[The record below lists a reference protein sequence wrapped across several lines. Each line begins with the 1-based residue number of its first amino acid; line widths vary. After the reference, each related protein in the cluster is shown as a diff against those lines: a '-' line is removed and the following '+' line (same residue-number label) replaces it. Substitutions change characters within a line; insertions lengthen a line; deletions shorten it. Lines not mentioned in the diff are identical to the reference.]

1 MMSDPAHVH
10 VDGPLAVW
18 IPAFRGNL
26 AALGYSPGS
35 AAQQLQ
41 MLAQLSGWM
50 TGQGLVVQ
58 QLSTVVIEEFF
69 RSRRRS
75 HTNLRTARS
84 LDPFLAFLDRE
95 GTARSQ
101 VAAVEFPAWGPV
113 LDQFGHYLSGERGL
127 AATTVENY
135 LNQARPFLRWRA
147 GRTDAPLSAVSID
160 EVTGFLLVRA
170 GQESAGSVRVAV
182 TALRALLRWMYLVQI
197 IGVPLAEGIGPVTYS
212 GFGGLPKALAP
223 AQVQALLSQAAASHL
238 CPYRDQAIVLV
249 LSRLGLRS
257 RELAE
262 LSLDD
267 MGWRTGTMTVHGK
280 GATCDVLP
288 IPVDVGDAITG
299 YLEHE
304 RPPTDHRQVFVQVKA
319 PHGPLGRSGV
329 SCVISRLGVRA
340 GISTRVGAHRL
351 RHSAATGVLAGGGT
365 LTEAAQLLRHASPA
379 TTVIYARVDLGAL
392 ATATRPWP
400 TQVREP
406 RPATVAGATS

>member
-1 MMSDPAHVH
+1 MMSDPAHVR
-10 VDGPLAVW
+10 VDGPLAALMVE
-18 IPAFRGNL
+18 FRGNL
-26 AALGYSPGS
+26 ADLGYAPGS

-41 MLAQLSGWM
+41 MLAHLSGWM
-50 TGQGLVVQ
+50 AERGLVVQ
-58 QLSTVVIEEFF
+58 QLAPVVIEEFF

-84 LDPFLAFLDRE
+84 LDPFLGFLDR
-95 GTARSQ
+95 GGMTRSQ
-101 VAAVEFPAWGPV
+101 VAGVEGPAWGLV
-113 LDQFGHYLSGERGL
+113 CEQFDRYLADDRGL
-127 AATTVENY
+127 AATTVGNY

-147 GRTDAPLSAVSID
+147 GRTDAPLSDVSID
-160 EVTGFLLVRA
+160 EVTGFLLLRA

-182 TALRALLRWMYLVQI
+182 TALRALLRWLYLTQI
-197 IGVPLAEGIGPVTYS
+197 IGEPLADGIGPVTYS

-223 AQVQALLSQAAASHL
+223 AQVQALLAQAAASPL
-238 CPYRDQAIVLV
+238 SRYRDQAIVLV

-262 LSLDD
+262 LGLDD
-267 MGWRTGTMTVHGK
+267 VGWRTGTMTVHGK
-280 GATCDVLP
+280 GATCDVMP
-288 IPVDVGDAITG
+288 IPVDVGEAIAG

-304 RPPTDHRQVFVQVKA
+304 RPTTNHHQVFAQTKA

-340 GISTRVGAHRL
+340 GISTPVGAHRL

-365 LTEAAQLLRHASPA
+365 LTEAAQLLRHASPT

-400 TQVREP
+400 TRVLETW
-406 RPATVAGATS
+406 PATAAGATS